1 SWTAVNRGLTNFV
14 VLSLAVSGTNLFA
27 GTYGGGVLLST
38 NRGASWTAI
47 NTDLANSYVYS
58 LAVARTELLAGTFGG
73 GVWRRP
79 LSDIITSVENPSADL
94 PAHFNLDQNHPNP
107 FNPTTTITYSLNQTG
122 QVVLKV
128 FNVIGEEVV
137 KLVNGIQVA
146 GHHEVKFDATD
157 FPGGVYFYRLQ
168 AGGLTE
174 TRRMVLV
181 K

>member
-1 SWTAVNRGLTNFV
+1 MNRGLTNSV

-27 GTYGGGVLLST
+27 GTYGGGVFLST
-38 NRGASWTAI
+38 NRGTSWAAI
-47 NTDLANSYVYS
+47 NTELANSYVYS
-58 LAVARTELLAGTFGG
+58 LAVSGTELLAGTFGG

-94 PAHFNLDQNHPNP
+94 PARFNLDQNYPNP
-107 FNPTTTITYSLNQTG
+107 FNPTTTITYSLIQTG
-122 QVVLKV
+122 QVLLKV

-137 KLVNGIQVA
+137 TLVNGIQAA
-146 GHHEVKFDATD
+146 GHHEVRFDATN
-157 FPGGVYFYRLQ
+157 FPGGVYLFRLQ